1 MSARIP
7 PAAAFVA
14 IALVIAVLTL
24 HRLGAGDV
32 CTGNEAVE
40 GVFVQ
45 QMVEH
50 GQLLFPVENGNIPMY
65 KPPLFHWTAVA
76 IDRLA
81 GIRKVSAANLRLP
94 SALYAIGGAVLTMLL
109 AYEVLGLDAA
119 ILAGLALAASYQY
132 ISQGRFGRVDMTLCF
147 FESLAL
153 FAFLWWLPRDPT
165 SSGPAAR
172 FESKLPAL
180 YLMAAALGL
189 GVLAK
194 GPVGAI
200 LPGASILI
208 FMIVERRG
216 RQLLTMLDPGAII
229 LGAALASSWY
239 LACYFGGRFA
249 FLNRQLDTE
258 NVGRFFGSLGAMAPW
273 YYLKPVLFNS
283 APLSILIPIAAVYAL
298 LSPIVT
304 SPNPTSP
311 TGGGRVAEGDAGGVA
326 RKLIHPE
333 DLARASVRLFAI
345 FYFATVVFFS
355 IAAYKRRAYLLPVW
369 PTAAVMLAW
378 WIVTVPP
385 PAWRRAATWTFAAL
399 CAALVVF
406 NFIYI
411 PRAEVRSCADDS
423 FRPAA
428 EEIARV
434 VAPADPLFL
443 YGFQE
448 EVAPLL
454 FYLDRDAPVLQG
466 RLGDAPPGFVVMPA
480 QVWKKHQSEAL
491 DFEPVLT
498 SDHGN
503 RHLVLIK
510 RGKSYASAPL
520 HFFAGRVTALYL
532 AQSTR

>member
-1 MSARIP
+1 MPAKIP
-7 PAAAFVA
+7 PAAAIVA
-14 IALVIAVLTL
+14 LALLVAVLSL

-50 GQLLFPVENGNIPMY
+50 GNLLFPVENRNVPMY

-81 GIRKVSAANLRLP
+81 GIQKVTAANLRLP
-94 SALYAIGGAVLTMLL
+94 SALYAIAGALLTMLF
-109 AYEVLGLDAA
+109 AYELLGLDAA
-119 ILAGLALAASYQY
+119 VLAGLALAASYQY

-147 FESLAL
+147 FETLSL
-153 FAFLWWLPRDPT
+153 FAFLRWLPSDAT
-165 SSGPAAR
+165 VSGRAAR
-172 FESKLPAL
+172 FESNLPAL

-194 GPVGAI
+194 GPIGAI
-200 LPGASILI
+200 LPGVSIII
-208 FMIVERRG
+208 FMIAERRG
-216 RQLLTMLDPGAII
+216 RQISAMLDPGAII
-229 LGAALASSWY
+229 LGAAIAASWY

-249 FLNRQLDTE
+249 FLNRQLNTE

-273 YYLKPVLFNS
+273 YYLKPILLNS
-283 APLSILIPIAAVYAL
+283 APLSILVPVAAVYAL
-298 LSPIVT
+298 LSPVVT
-304 SPNPTSP
+304 PGGDSTSLP
-311 TGGGRVAEGDAGGVA
+311 GKGRAG
-326 RKLIHPE
+326 
-333 DLARASVRLFAI
+333 VRLFAI
-345 FYFATVVFFS
+345 FYFATVIFFS
-355 IAAYKRRAYLLPVW
+355 IAAYKRRSYLLPVW
-369 PTAAVMLAW
+369 PAAAVILAW

-385 PAWRRAATWTFAAL
+385 QAFRRAATWTFVAL
-399 CAALVVF
+399 CAGPVVF

-411 PRAEVRSCADDS
+411 PRTEVRSCAADS

-434 VAPADPLFL
+434 VAPSDPLYL

-454 FYLDRDAPVLQG
+454 FYLDRDAPVLPG
-466 RLGDAPPGFVVMPA
+466 RLGDAPPGFVIMPA
-480 QVWKKHQSEAL
+480 NVWKTHQSNAL

-503 RHLVLIK
+503 RHLVIVK
-510 RGKSYASAPL
+510 RGKSYASSPR
-520 HFFAGRVTALYL
+520 HFFARVTAPYL
-532 AQSTR
+532 SQSTR

>member
-1 MSARIP
+1 LTAKS
-7 PAAAFVA
+7 AAAILA
-14 IALVIAVLTL
+14 ITLLIAVLTL

-50 GQLLFPVENGNIPMY
+50 GHLLFPVENGNIPMY

-76 IDRLA
+76 IDRLV
-81 GIRKVSAANLRLP
+81 GIRKVTAANLRLP
-94 SALYAIGGAVLTMLL
+94 SALYAIAGALLTMLF
-109 AYEVLGLDAA
+109 AYEILGLDAA

-147 FESLAL
+147 FESLSL
-153 FAFLWWLPRDPT
+153 FAFMWWMPRDATT
-165 SSGPAAR
+165 SARDAR
-172 FESKLPAL
+172 FESSLSAL
-180 YLMAAALGL
+180 YLIAIALGL

-200 LPGASILI
+200 LPGAAILI
-208 FMIVERRG
+208 FMIIERRAH
-216 RQLLTMLDPGAII
+216 QILAMLDPGAII
-229 LGAALASSWY
+229 VGVAIASSWY
-239 LACYFGGRFA
+239 LACYLGGRYA

-273 YYLKPVLFNS
+273 YYLKPVLLNS
-283 APLSILIPIAAVYAL
+283 APLSLLVPIAAAYAL
-298 LSPIVT
+298 LSPLV
-304 SPNPTSP
+304 SSQSSVSDPTFP
-311 TGGGRVAEGDAGGVA
+311 PGGGRVAEGDAGGVA
-326 RKLIHPE
+326 SSPTTSNR
-333 DLARASVRLFAI
+333 ARSAVRLFAI
-345 FYFATVVFFS
+345 FYFATVIFFS
-355 IAAYKRRAYLLPVW
+355 IAAYKRRSYLLPVW
-369 PTAAVMLAW
+369 PSAAVILAW
-378 WIVTVPP
+378 WLITVPP
-385 PAWRRAATWTFAAL
+385 LAYRRVATWIFAAL
-399 CAALVVF
+399 CAGLVIF

-411 PRAEVRSCADDS
+411 PRMEVRSCADDS

-434 VAPADPLFL
+434 VAPADPLYL

-454 FYLDRDAPVLQG
+454 FYLDRDAPTLEG
-466 RLGDAPPGFVVMPA
+466 RLGDAPPGFIVLPA
-480 QVWKKHQSEAL
+480 QVWKKHQNEAL

-510 RGKSYASAPL
+510 RGKSYASS
-520 HFFAGRVTALYL
+520 RN
-532 AQSTR
+532 

>member
-1 MSARIP
+1 MPVKIP
-7 PAAAFVA
+7 PAAAILA
-14 IALVIAVLTL
+14 IALVVAVLTL

-50 GQLLFPVENGNIPMY
+50 DQLLFPVENGNVPMF

-76 IDRLA
+76 IDRVA
-81 GIRKVSAANLRLP
+81 GIRKVTAANLRLP
-94 SALYAIGGAVLTMLL
+94 SALYAIAGALL
-109 AYEVLGLDAA
+109 AMVFAYEVLGLDAA

-132 ISQGRFGRVDMTLCF
+132 ISQGRFGRVDMALCF
-147 FESLAL
+147 FESLSL
-153 FAFLWWLPRDPT
+153 FAFLWWMPRDPAT
-165 SSGPAAR
+165 AGKAAR
-172 FESKLPAL
+172 FEAKLPAL

-200 LPGASILI
+200 IPGVSIVV

-216 RQLLTMLDPGAII
+216 RQLLAMLDPGAII
-229 LGAALASSWY
+229 LGAAIASSWY
-239 LACYFGGRFA
+239 LACYFDGRFA

-273 YYLKPVLFNS
+273 YYLKPVLLNS
-283 APLSILIPIAAVYAL
+283 APLSLLLPIAAIYAL
-298 LSPIVT
+298 LSPVVT
-304 SPNPTSP
+304 SGSSESSSHQEK
-311 TGGGRVAEGDAGGVA
+311 GRSA
-326 RKLIHPE
+326 
-333 DLARASVRLFAI
+333 VRLFAI
-345 FYFATVVFFS
+345 FYFATVIFFS
-355 IAAYKRRAYLLPVW
+355 IAAYKRRSYLLPVW
-369 PTAAVMLAW
+369 PSSAVILAW
-378 WIVTVPP
+378 WIVAIPP
-385 PAWRRAATWTFAAL
+385 PAYRRAAIWAFAAI
-399 CAALVVF
+399 CAVLVAF

-434 VAPADPLFL
+434 VAAGDPLFL

-454 FYLDRDAPVLQG
+454 FYLDRDAPVLDG
-466 RLGDAPPGFVVMPA
+466 RLGDAPPGFVIMPA
-480 QVWKKHQSEAL
+480 QVWKTRQSEAL

-503 RHLVLIK
+503 RHLVLVK
-510 RGKSYASAPL
+510 RGKSYA
-520 HFFAGRVTALYL
+520 FFQRHRFAARVSSLYL
-532 AQSTR
+532 SQSTR

>member
-1 MSARIP
+1 MPAKIP
-7 PAAAFVA
+7 PAAAILA
-14 IALVIAVLTL
+14 IALVVAVLTL

-50 GQLLFPVENGNIPMY
+50 GHLLFPVENGNVPMY
-65 KPPLFHWTAVA
+65 KPPLFHWTAAA

-81 GIRKVSAANLRLP
+81 GIRKVTAANLRLP
-94 SALYAIGGAVLTMLL
+94 SALYAIAGAVLTMMF
-109 AYEVLGLDAA
+109 AFEFLGLGVAV
-119 ILAGLALAASYQY
+119 LAGLALAASYQY

-153 FAFLWWLPRDPT
+153 FAFLWWMPRDAAA
-165 SSGPAAR
+165 SGRTAR
-172 FESKLPAL
+172 FESNLPVL
-180 YLMAAALGL
+180 YLTAAALGL

-200 LPGASILI
+200 LPGLSIVI
-208 FMIVERRG
+208 FMLAEHRG
-216 RQLLTMLDPGAII
+216 RQIVATLDPGAII
-229 LGAALASSWY
+229 LGAAIASGWY

-273 YYLKPVLFNS
+273 YYLKPVLLNS
-283 APLSILIPIAAVYAL
+283 APLSILVPIAAAYAL
-298 LSPIVT
+298 LSPLLT
-304 SPNPTSP
+304 RRRNGTDSDNYPTPPDSD
-311 TGGGRVAEGDAGGVA
+311 RA
-326 RKLIHPE
+326 RS
-333 DLARASVRLFAI
+333 AVRLLAI
-345 FYFATVVFFS
+345 FYFATIIFFS
-355 IAAYKRRAYLLPVW
+355 LAAYKRRSYLLPVW
-369 PTAAVMLAW
+369 PAAAVMLAW

-385 PAWRRAATWTFAAL
+385 PAWRRAVTWAFAAL
-399 CAALVVF
+399 CSGLVVF

-411 PRAEVRSCADDS
+411 PRAEVRSCRDDT

-434 VAPADPLFL
+434 VAPADPLYL

-454 FYLDRDAPVLQG
+454 FYLDRDAPVLQS
-466 RLGDAPPGFVVMPA
+466 RLADAPPGFIIVPA
-480 QVWKKHQSEAL
+480 HFWKSHQRDAPE
-491 DFEPVLT
+491 FEPVLT

-503 RHLVLIK
+503 RRLVLIK
-510 RGKSYASAPL
+510 RGKSYASSTL
-520 HFFAGRVTALYL
+520 HFFAARTNALYL
-532 AQSTR
+532 THSTR

>member
-1 MSARIP
+1 MSVKIP
-7 PAAAFVA
+7 PAATILA
-14 IALVIAVLTL
+14 IALVVAVLTL

-50 GQLLFPVENGNIPMY
+50 DHLLFPVENGKVPMF

-81 GIRKVSAANLRLP
+81 GIRKVTAANLRLP
-94 SALYAIGGAVLTMLL
+94 SALYAIAGALLTMVF

-132 ISQGRFGRVDMTLCF
+132 ISQGRFGRVDMALCF
-147 FESLAL
+147 FESLSL

-165 SSGPAAR
+165 TSGKSAR
-172 FESKLPAL
+172 FESSLVAL

-200 LPGASILI
+200 LPGVSITI
-208 FMIVERRG
+208 FMIVEHRG
-216 RQLLTMLDPGAII
+216 RQILAMLDPGAII
-229 LGAALASSWY
+229 LGAAIASSWY

-273 YYLKPVLFNS
+273 YYLKPVLLNS
-283 APLSILIPIAAVYAL
+283 APLSILVPIAAVYAL
-298 LSPIVT
+298 LSRVVIPG
-304 SPNPTSP
+304 SSESASHQEK
-311 TGGGRVAEGDAGGVA
+311 GRSA
-326 RKLIHPE
+326 
-333 DLARASVRLFAI
+333 VRLFAI
-345 FYFATVVFFS
+345 FYFATVIFFS
-355 IAAYKRRAYLLPVW
+355 IAAYKRRSYLLPVW
-369 PTAAVMLAW
+369 PSATVILAW
-378 WIVTVPP
+378 WTLTIPP
-385 PAWRRAATWTFAAL
+385 PAYRRAAIWAFAAI
-399 CAALVVF
+399 CAVLVAF

-411 PRAEVRSCADDS
+411 PRAEVRACADDS
-423 FRPAA
+423 FRAAA
-428 EEIARV
+428 EEIGRV
-434 VAPADPLFL
+434 VAPGDPLFL

-454 FYLDRDAPVLQG
+454 FYLDRDAPVLDG
-466 RLGDAPPGFVVMPA
+466 RLGEAPPGFVIMPA
-480 QVWKKHQSEAL
+480 QVWKTHQSEAL

-503 RHLVLIK
+503 RHLVLVK
-510 RGKSYASAPL
+510 RGKSYASFPR
-520 HFFAGRVTALYL
+520 HFFADRITALYL
-532 AQSTR
+532 SQSIR

>member
-1 MSARIP
+1 MSVKIP
-7 PAAAFVA
+7 PAAAILA
-14 IALVIAVLTL
+14 IALVVAVLTL

-50 GQLLFPVENGNIPMY
+50 DQLLFPVENGKVPMF

-81 GIRKVSAANLRLP
+81 GIRKVTAANLRLP
-94 SALYAIGGAVLTMLL
+94 SAFYAIAGALLTMVF
-109 AYEVLGLDAA
+109 AYEILGLDAA
-119 ILAGLALAASYQY
+119 ILAGLALAGSYQY
-132 ISQGRFGRVDMTLCF
+132 ISQGRFGRVDMALCF
-147 FESLAL
+147 FESLSL
-153 FAFLWWLPRDPT
+153 FAFLWWLPRDPAT
-165 SSGPAAR
+165 AGKAAR
-172 FESKLPAL
+172 FESSLPAL

-200 LPGASILI
+200 IPGLSILI

-216 RQLLTMLDPGAII
+216 RQLLAMLDPGAII
-229 LGAALASSWY
+229 LGAAIASSWY

-273 YYLKPVLFNS
+273 YYLKPVLLNS
-283 APLSILIPIAAVYAL
+283 APLSLLLPIAAVYAL
-298 LSPIVT
+298 LSRVVT
-304 SPNPTSP
+304 PS
-311 TGGGRVAEGDAGGVA
+311 GGESASHQEKGRSA
-326 RKLIHPE
+326 
-333 DLARASVRLFAI
+333 VRLFAI
-345 FYFATVVFFS
+345 FYFATVIFFS
-355 IAAYKRRAYLLPVW
+355 IAAYKRRSYLLPVW
-369 PTAAVMLAW
+369 PSAAVILAW
-378 WIVTVPP
+378 WIVAIPP
-385 PAWRRAATWTFAAL
+385 PAYRRAAIWTFAAI
-399 CAALVVF
+399 CAVLVAF

-411 PRAEVRSCADDS
+411 PHAEVRACADDS

-428 EEIARV
+428 EEIGRV

-454 FYLDRDAPVLQG
+454 FYLDRDAPVLDG
-466 RLGDAPPGFVVMPA
+466 RLGDAPPGFVIMPA
-480 QVWKKHQSEAL
+480 QVWKTRQSEAL

-503 RHLVLIK
+503 RHLVLVK
-510 RGKSYASAPL
+510 RGKSYA
-520 HFFAGRVTALYL
+520 FFQRNLFAARVSTLYL
-532 AQSTR
+532 SQSIR

>member
-1 MSARIP
+1 MPARIP
-7 PAAAFVA
+7 PAVAFVA

-50 GQLLFPVENGNIPMY
+50 GQLLFPVENGNVPMY

-81 GIRKVSAANLRLP
+81 GIRKVTAANLRLP
-94 SALYAIGGAVLTMLL
+94 SALYAIAGAVITMLL

-119 ILAGLALAASYQY
+119 FLAGLALAASYQY

-153 FAFLWWLPRDPT
+153 FAFLWWLPRDPA

-172 FESKLPAL
+172 FESNLPAL

-216 RQLLTMLDPGAII
+216 RQILTMLDPGAII
-229 LGAALASSWY
+229 LGAAIASSWY
-239 LACYFGGRFA
+239 LACYFGGRLA
-249 FLNRQLDTE
+249 FLNRQLDSE
-258 NVGRFFGSLGAMAPW
+258 NVGRFVGSLGAMAPW

-283 APLSILIPIAAVYAL
+283 APLSLLIPVAAVYAL
-298 LSPIVT
+298 RTPLAT
-304 SPNPTSP
+304 SRNPDSTSAP
-311 TGGGRVAEGDAGGVA
+311 DKGRSA
-326 RKLIHPE
+326 
-333 DLARASVRLFAI
+333 VRLFAI
-345 FYFATVVFFS
+345 FYFATVIFFS

-369 PTAAVMLAW
+369 PASAVILAW

-385 PAWRRAATWTFAAL
+385 PPWRRAATWTFAAL

-434 VAPADPLFL
+434 VAPTDPLYL

-480 QVWKKHQSEAL
+480 QVWKKHQSDAL

-520 HFFAGRVTALYL
+520 HFFADRVTALYL
-532 AQSTR
+532 EQSTR

>member
-7 PAAAFVA
+7 PAAAVLA

-24 HRLGAGDV
+24 LRLGAADV

-50 GQLLFPVENGNIPMY
+50 DHLLFPLENGNIPMY

-81 GIRKVSAANLRLP
+81 GIRKVTAANLRLP
-94 SALYAIGGAVLTMLL
+94 SALYATAGAVLTMLFAL
-109 AYEVLGLDAA
+109 EFLGFDAA
-119 ILAGLALAASYQY
+119 VLAGLALAASYQY
-132 ISQGRFGRVDMTLCF
+132 VSQGRFGRVDMTLCF
-147 FESLAL
+147 FESLSL
-153 FAFLWWLPRDPT
+153 FAFLWWLPRDPA
-165 SSGPAAR
+165 SSGRAAR
-172 FESKLPAL
+172 LESNLPVL

-200 LPGASILI
+200 LPGVSIVI
-208 FMIVERRG
+208 FLIVEHRAH
-216 RQLLTMLDPGAII
+216 QILTMLDPGPIIVGIAI
-229 LGAALASSWY
+229 ASSWY
-239 LACYFGGRFA
+239 LACYLGGRSA

-273 YYLKPVLFNS
+273 YYLKPVLLNS
-283 APLSILIPIAAVYAL
+283 APLSLLVPVAALYAL
-298 LSPIVT
+298 LSPILT
-304 SPNPTSP
+304 RRHHDTDGDSAPTLSDSD
-311 TGGGRVAEGDAGGVA
+311 RA
-326 RKLIHPE
+326 RS
-333 DLARASVRLFAI
+333 AVRLFAI

-355 IAAYKRRAYLLPVW
+355 IAAYKRRSYLLPVW
-369 PTAAVMLAW
+369 PPAAMMLAW
-378 WIVTVPP
+378 LIVTVPP
-385 PAWRRAATWTFAAL
+385 LAWRRVTIRSFAAL
-399 CAALVVF
+399 CGGLVVF
-406 NFIYI
+406 NLIYI
-411 PRAEVRSCADDS
+411 PRAEVRSCRDDS

-434 VAPADPLFL
+434 VALADPLYL

-454 FYLDRDAPVLQG
+454 FYLDRDAPVFQG
-466 RLGDAPPGFVVMPA
+466 RLGDAPAGFIILPA
-480 QVWKKHQSEAL
+480 QVWKTHQRDAL

-503 RHLVLIK
+503 RRLVLIK

-520 HFFAGRVTALYL
+520 KLYVGRSTASYRS
-532 AQSTR
+532 QSTR

>member
-1 MSARIP
+1 MSAKLP
-7 PAAAFVA
+7 PAAAILA
-14 IALVIAVLTL
+14 ITLIVAVLTL

-50 GQLLFPVENGNIPMY
+50 GHLMFPVENGNVPMY

-76 IDRLA
+76 IDRIA
-81 GIRKVSAANLRLP
+81 GIRKVTAANLRLP
-94 SALYAIGGAVLTMLL
+94 SALYAIAGALLTMLF
-109 AYEVLGLDAA
+109 AYEILGLDAA

-147 FESLAL
+147 FETLSLL
-153 FAFLWWLPRDPT
+153 AFLRWLPRDAKL
-165 SSGPAAR
+165 SGREAR
-172 FESKLPAL
+172 LESNLPAL
-180 YLMAAALGL
+180 YSLAVALGL
-189 GVLAK
+189 AVLAK

-200 LPGASILI
+200 LPAVSIVI

-216 RQLLTMLDPGAII
+216 RQILTMLDPGAII
-229 LGAALASSWY
+229 VGGAIASSWY

-273 YYLKPVLFNS
+273 YYLKPVLLNS
-283 APLSILIPIAAVYAL
+283 APLSLLVPVVAAYAL

-304 SPNPTSP
+304 SGGSDSTSP
-311 TGGGRVAEGDAGGVA
+311 STKGRAA
-326 RKLIHPE
+326 I
-333 DLARASVRLFAI
+333 RLFAI
-345 FYFATVVFFS
+345 FYFATVIFFS
-355 IAAYKRRAYLLPVW
+355 IAAYKRRSYLLPVW
-369 PTAAVMLAW
+369 PATAVILAW
-378 WIVTVPP
+378 WIVSIPP
-385 PAWRRAATWTFAAL
+385 PAYRRAARWTFAAL
-399 CAALVVF
+399 CAGLVVF

-411 PRAEVRSCADDS
+411 PRAEVRACIDDS
-423 FRPAA
+423 FQPAA

-434 VAPADPLFL
+434 VAPADPLYL
-443 YGFQE
+443 YGFHE
-448 EVAPLL
+448 EVAPLI
-454 FYLDRDAPVLQG
+454 FYLDRDAPLLDG
-466 RLGDAPPGFVVMPA
+466 RLGDAPPGFIILPA

-491 DFEPVLT
+491 EFEPVLT

-510 RGKSYASAPL
+510 RGKSYASARL
-520 HFFAGRVTALYL
+520 HFLAGRITALYL
-532 AQSTR
+532 AQSSM